1 MEKQK
6 YKKTELDVN
15 GVKVTIYDPSSNE
28 ERRKR
33 LEESCVEFINAVKK
47 QQKEKELA
55 ATSSTKQK

>member
-1 MEKQK
+1 MEKEK

-33 LEESCVEFINAVKK
+33 LEEACVAFINAVRR
-47 QQKEKELA
+47 QQKEKE
-55 ATSSTKQK
+55 KEGNKHEK